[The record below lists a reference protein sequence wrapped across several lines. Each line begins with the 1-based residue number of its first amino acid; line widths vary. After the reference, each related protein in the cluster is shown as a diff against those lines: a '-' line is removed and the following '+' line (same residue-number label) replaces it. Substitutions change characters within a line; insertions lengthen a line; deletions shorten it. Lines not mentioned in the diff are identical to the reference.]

1 MDTLFDVT
9 PTEPTAA
16 KKPRRKVVPP
26 QAEVQEPEK
35 KPYLYKGN
43 QSVRAIKALGSLDEG
58 HDCADSTC
66 RGTAHDI
73 LHEEHGEWLIQC
85 AFCNTAQWVPV
96 VKGHLAPKEDEF
108 VFRDG
113 RFSGLSIDEAVAL
126 PRGLEYVAWA
136 AKEHKRP
143 AVKAACETWL
153 AKSRSER

>member
-1 MDTLFDVT
+1 MSTLFDIQ
-9 PTEPTAA
+9 PEEPTRKARARA
-16 KKPRRKVVPP
+16 KGGTPP
-26 QAEVQEPEK
+26 APKQEPQK
-35 KPYLYKGN
+35 TPSFIG
-43 QSVRAIKALGSLDEG
+43 QTAPSAIKALGTLDEG
-58 HDCADSTC
+58 HECADSTC

-73 LHEEHGEWLIQC
+73 IHEESGEWLIQC

-126 PRGLEYVAWA
+126 PRGVEYVIWA

-153 AKSRSER
+153 AKSRSSR

>member
-43 QSVRAIKALGSLDEG
+43 QPVRAIKALGTLDEG
-58 HDCADSTC
+58 HECADSTC

-85 AFCNTAQWVPV
+85 CFCNTAQWVPV
-96 VKGHLAPKEDEF
+96 VKGHLEPKEDEF

-126 PRGLEYVAWA
+126 PRGLEYVVWA

-153 AKSRSER
+153 AKNRSER

>member
-43 QSVRAIKALGSLDEG
+43 QPVRAIKALGTLDEG
-58 HDCADSTC
+58 HECADSTC

-96 VKGHLAPKEDEF
+96 VKGHLEPKEDEF

-126 PRGLEYVAWA
+126 PRGVEYVIWA

-153 AKSRSER
+153 AKNRSER